1 MIDYYEILGLEE
13 GSEHVEVKRAYLRL
27 KDLYSHDS
35 LAIYT
40 LLDQSQRA
48 ERLQLIEEAFK
59 QIQDRVRPQAGNNP
73 ALAAE
78 SAQSGS
84 VPDPEASTGAYLG
97 WAREQA
103 GMSIRQLADR
113 TKISSAMLEDIEA
126 ERVAH
131 LPSTVYLR
139 GFVREFSRSLG
150 LSNATEIAE
159 FYVKRISPEPV
170 E

>member
-84 VPDPEASTGAYLG
+84 VPD
-97 WAREQA
+97 
-103 GMSIRQLADR
+103 R